1 MHESKEGGARGR
13 EGADIRKENIR
24 GGKERLQ
31 IIEERRA
38 RERGRPLIRE
48 SASSLCRVGANTSM

>member
-1 MHESKEGGARGR
+1 MRESKEGGGGR
-13 EGADIRKENIR
+13 EEAEIRKENIR
-24 GGKERLQ
+24 GGKERMH

-48 SASSLCRVGANTSM
+48 SANSLCRMGAS